1 MATSRPFAY
10 NTGSAIAGAM
20 QTGSLAIGTASI
32 AWQDLQPGG
41 VQWWMG
47 PNEDSGYV
55 IAFPVSGGGVS
66 VPAGVTP
73 TSAFIRFKRST
84 SKTDN
89 SFIDLVNTQYNQTF
103 TTTTQCYNY
112 ITASQFWTS
121 YILSSFTTGGLILNW
136 NIQDASSYG
145 GTGTT
150 ITDLQGNSNGTIV
163 GTIDYTNSTPDY
175 LTVQGAVGEYITSA
189 TNLNSKLSPANTGT
203 NISVFVWAYPTSNGT
218 IVSEQGSSTPDSGWY
233 DSQIELVS
241 GTMKFRVWDSSGFSS
256 TIATPLNNWYY
267 VGFTYSSATNILT
280 GYVNGQSAGTTT
292 VARQSP
298 GNNGAGLYYNL
309 GYPTA
314 TNMGS
319 GAGSTFRFGA
329 LSVYN
334 RGLTSVEVLNNFNAT
349 RGDYG
354 I

>member
-1 MATSRPFAY
+1 MATTRPFAY
-10 NTGSAIAGAM
+10 NTGSAIAGT
-20 QTGSLAIGTASI
+20 QQSGSVAIGTEGAYNY
-32 AWQDLQPGG
+32 AANYGG
-41 VQWWMG
+41 VQWWEG
-47 PNEDSGYV
+47 PVEDNVY
-55 IAFPVSGGGVS
+55 IIVSGSSPYPNFNFYGC
-66 VPAGVTP
+66 AQNDA
-73 TSAFIRFKRST
+73 AFITLTNILFRQ
-84 SKTDN
+84 N
-89 SFIDLVNTQYNQTF
+89 F
-103 TTTTQCYNY
+103 TTGQQCYNY
-112 ITASQFWTS
+112 LTGSNYWTNYIPFTIT
-121 YILSSFTTGGLILNW
+121 GLILNW

-203 NISVFVWAYPTSNGT
+203 DISVFVWAYPTSNGT

-267 VGFTYSSATNILT
+267 VGFTYLSATNTLT
-280 GYVNGQSAGTTT
+280 AYVNGQSAGTTT

-334 RGLTSVEVLNNFNAT
+334 RGLTSAEVLTNYNAT
-349 RGDYG
+349 KGTYG
-354 I
+354 L